1 VSENELI
8 SLHIPVKMLIDLLS
22 IIEKNN
28 YTGITP
34 SDIAFFEYLCIK
46 IISEH
51 PELHKFEGL
60 KWLGLLPDK
69 NVEMAGYIYFK
80 LSFERYNYIVSIG
93 LTEGVGNVLSRRE
106 VDSKIGEDI
115 LIWVVLV
122 AADAEIDAG
131 RLKEVKAGDM
141 MVFKNAYIKI
151 YDDGRPGGIV
161 MVKTFDGNVI
171 GKYDIENQ
179 RLMNG
184 DSYGE
189 KDNMG
194 VPEGIIDGVPITLS
208 IELQRIKTSIKEL
221 KNIIKGQLIEI
232 HKKIPDEV
240 IISANGKI
248 IGTGRLLKVNDCLCV
263 EVLTID
269 G

>member
-1 VSENELI
+1 
-8 SLHIPVKMLIDLLS
+8 
-22 IIEKNN
+22 
-28 YTGITP
+28 
-34 SDIAFFEYLCIK
+34 
-46 IISEH
+46 
-51 PELHKFEGL
+51 
-60 KWLGLLPDK
+60 
-69 NVEMAGYIYFK
+69 MAGYIYFK
-80 LSFERYNYIVSIG
+80 LSFERNNYIVSIG

-106 VDSKIGEDI
+106 EDSKIGEDI

-184 DSYGE
+184 DSHGE
-189 KDNMG
+189 KDNRG